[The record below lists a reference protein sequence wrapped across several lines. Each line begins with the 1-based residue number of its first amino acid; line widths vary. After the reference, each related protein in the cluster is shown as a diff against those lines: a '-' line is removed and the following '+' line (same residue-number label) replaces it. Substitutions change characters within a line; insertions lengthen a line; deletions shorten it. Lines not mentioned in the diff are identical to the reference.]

1 MFDEV
6 VKQNIF
12 HKRVYAFLVGKLI
25 CCVNVKWKKGL
36 VSNIFH
42 EQLFICL
49 FINFNKESMDP
60 SDEKLASYSLLI
72 GNHKV

>member
-25 CCVNVKWKKGL
+25 CCVNVKWKRAC
-36 VSNIFH
+36 
-42 EQLFICL
+42 EQHITLKIIHL
-49 FINFNKESMDP
+49 SFINFNLESMDP
-60 SDEKLASYSLLI
+60 SDEKLTSYR
-72 GNHKV
+72 